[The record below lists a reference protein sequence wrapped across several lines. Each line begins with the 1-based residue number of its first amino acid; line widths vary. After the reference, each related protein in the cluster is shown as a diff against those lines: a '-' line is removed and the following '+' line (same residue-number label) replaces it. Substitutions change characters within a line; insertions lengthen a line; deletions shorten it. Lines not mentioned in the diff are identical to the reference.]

1 MMFQEFPDDNKNDD
15 FLNEFRQKIADQSAA
30 NFEEKRI
37 EMKRSKSVFIGA
49 VSGVALAGIVG
60 WFVLSPRYAVNNP
73 EEIPVIRRPQTA
85 IKVQPSDPGGM
96 EILNQDKSVYDI
108 VEKKPEDDTKIENL
122 LPPPEQPKLPVIEP
136 VTPAAVVADNK
147 IEIPETLT
155 TEKEAE
161 KVIAKAPKATP
172 AKEEAEDKVVSIKE
186 ASQAATVVPA
196 KVETVKIVKGEKVKV
211 PNKNWQIDAK
221 TEAAAK
227 IQQAPAS
234 APVTAEVSAPKV
246 PAAPTAASKTAP
258 AGTWQVQLMSSQN
271 KKAIENAWNTLVKK
285 YPPLQGQPHEIET
298 ADLDFDGIFYR
309 LKAGAFADRAG
320 ADGLCR
326 DIKALGGTCIVKK
339 KQ

>member
-1 MMFQEFPDDNKNDD
+1 MFQEFPDDNKNDD

-136 VTPAAVVADNK
+136 AAPAAVVADNK
-147 IEIPETLT
+147 IKIPETLT
-155 TEKEAE
+155 TERKR
-161 KVIAKAPKATP
+161 KKLSPRRRR
-172 AKEEAEDKVVSIKE
+172 
-186 ASQAATVVPA
+186 
-196 KVETVKIVKGEKVKV
+196 
-211 PNKNWQIDAK
+211 
-221 TEAAAK
+221 
-227 IQQAPAS
+227 
-234 APVTAEVSAPKV
+234 
-246 PAAPTAASKTAP
+246 
-258 AGTWQVQLMSSQN
+258 QLR
-271 KKAIENAWNTLVKK
+271 
-285 YPPLQGQPHEIET
+285 P
-298 ADLDFDGIFYR
+298 
-309 LKAGAFADRAG
+309 
-320 ADGLCR
+320 
-326 DIKALGGTCIVKK
+326 KK
-339 KQ
+339 KPRTRSSALRRLHRPLPLFRPKSKP